1 MAKTGLHD
9 VREMIGRASMLR
21 TGMLASL
28 IFGFISV
35 AVSAEEAQQLMC
47 TGMMIEPSAMSQ
59 SPETVT
65 LTLGPAQKITLD
77 LGQGA
82 YRRPVL
88 HLQIWA
94 SDEADVPE
102 A

>member
-9 VREMIGRASMLR
+9 VREMIGSASMLR

-47 TGMMIEPSAMSQ
+47 TGMMIGK
-59 SPETVT
+59 V
-65 LTLGPAQKITLD
+65 LD
-77 LGQGA
+77 LLGIWRGA
-82 YRRPVL
+82 SF
-88 HLQIWA
+88 A
-94 SDEADVPE
+94 
-102 A
+102 